1 MILGIFKFICIIF
14 MFLIVYNIFKYVSDI
29 NLVEKF
35 KIGIQHNALNNAS
48 LTYEQNASKI
58 DIHDSNISASDIRS
72 IFDTKNI
79 ENASNVIMDLK
90 DNYINL
96 CPLDYNINMIKLQNM
111 ATKINQYPGYTD
123 NVFID
128 LTRQIK
134 SDKPL
139 PTTADF
145 FK

>member
-1 MILGIFKFICIIF
+1 MILDIFKFICIIF
-14 MFLIVYNIFKYVSDI
+14 MFLIVYNIFRYVSDI

-35 KIGIQHNALNNAS
+35 KIGIQHNASNNAS

-111 ATKINQYPGYTD
+111 ATKINQYPVYTD